1 MESVSNI
8 DQIDNLK
15 DNSFIG
21 KPELVNSSV
30 KFNGKN
36 NRHTI

>member
-1 MESVSNI
+1 MESVNNI

-21 KPELVNSSV
+21 KPEFVNSSV
-30 KFNGKN
+30 RFNGKGS
-36 NRHTI
+36 RGT